1 MYNSVPFESLVPLGW
16 DDRAG
21 AAYAEVAGPTHI
33 PGRVIRVDRISC
45 VVATPDGERIAT
57 VSELP
62 AVGDWV
68 ALDDDEDGQLVIV
81 AVAPRWSALTRHDAD
96 RERTQVLAANVD
108 VVLISAPGD
117 RPSASR
123 VERETIL
130 GWESGAQPVVIL
142 TKADL
147 APPGYA
153 AELRARLVGVE
164 VIITSVPGGFG
175 VDQLAA
181 TLQPCRTAVFLGPSG
196 AGKSTLVNAL
206 LGEDRLATGEVRED
220 DRRGRHTTSSRELVT
235 IPTGG
240 VLIDTPGVRTL
251 GLGSVGDGL
260 DAAFADLVALAANC
274 RFTDC
279 AHDGEPGCA
288 VLAAVAAGELDVTR
302 LANYRRLEAEI
313 VGDGRVVD
321 HAGRKAEREERKRA
335 ERQARTAELYRHRP

>member
-1 MYNSVPFESLVPLGW
+1 
-16 DDRAG
+16 
-21 AAYAEVAGPTHI
+21 
-33 PGRVIRVDRISC
+33 
-45 VVATPDGERIAT
+45 VVTADGERIAT
-57 VSELP
+57 VSDLP

-68 ALDDDEDGQLVIV
+68 ALDDQDDDADGAGQLVIA

-117 RPSASR
+117 RPSAAR

-147 APPGYA
+147 APPDYA
-153 AELRARLVGVE
+153 AELRARLVGVD
-164 VIITSVPGGFG
+164 VIVTSVPAGLG

-181 TLQPCRTAVFLGPSG
+181 TLRPCRTAVFLGPSG
-196 AGKSTLVNAL
+196 AGKSTLVNTL
-206 LGEDRLATGEVRED
+206 LGEDRLATGAVRDD
-220 DRRGRHTTSSRELVT
+220 DRRGRHTTSSRELVL

-251 GLGSVGDGL
+251 GLGSVEAGL
-260 DAAFADLVALAANC
+260 DAAFADLVALAADC
-274 RFTDC
+274 RFSDC
-279 AHDGEPGCA
+279 AHNGEPGCA
-288 VLAAVAAGELDVTR
+288 VEAAVAAGDLDAAR

-313 VGDGRVVD
+313 VGDGVVD
-321 HAGRKAEREERKRA
+321 HAAAKAKREDEKRIQRAVRKIR
-335 ERQARTAELYRHRP
+335 RP